1 MEKLTIGLDLDD
13 TITEFITTIIQN
25 YNKMYNTNHTI
36 DEITSWKIP
45 DTFKHDFW
53 SACTTE
59 LLEHMPLKEG
69 AFETIKKLSE
79 QGHRIFIVTGVL
91 DKQHYLNKMNWLKN
105 VGLDEYVED
114 IIPTIHKEI
123 IRADIFIDDNPDYLR
138 KWASNNPDGTP
149 LMMTAQ
155 HNKHRKDLDDE
166 FIRVDNWHEI
176 DLLLK
181 IFNR

>member
-1 MEKLTIGLDLDD
+1 
-13 TITEFITTIIQN
+13 
-25 YNKMYNTNHTI
+25 
-36 DEITSWKIP
+36 
-45 DTFKHDFW
+45 
-53 SACTTE
+53 
-59 LLEHMPLKEG
+59 MPLKED
-69 AFETIKKLSE
+69 AFDTIKKLSE

-91 DKQHYLNKMNWLKN
+91 DKQHYINKMNWLKN

-114 IIPTIHKEI
+114 IIPTVHKEI
-123 IRADIFIDDNPDYLR
+123 IKADIFIDDNPDYLR
-138 KWASNNPDGTP
+138 KWAANNPDGTP